1 MLKRLPII
9 VAAALLLAGCGPK
22 SGKITATQRQEAAA
36 LVSEAQF
43 ALSVRDP
50 ARAESLLAKA
60 AALCPDTGD
69 YWLNLGRVRVRAGN
83 RAGAKSAYQSA
94 IEAYAYD
101 AAANPRMYSTA
112 VLRQIY
118 ALALLGRLDDA
129 RALLAKAR
137 KHRPEDRDLRTFAET
152 RELESLVT
160 TAAFKEAAI

>member
-1 MLKRLPII
+1 MLTRFTLTL
-9 VAAALLLAGCGPK
+9 AAALLLGGCGPK
-22 SGKITATQRQEAAA
+22 AGKVTATQRQEAAA

-60 AALCPDTGD
+60 VALCPDTGD

-83 RAGAKSAYQSA
+83 RPGAKSAYQSA

-101 AAANPRMYSTA
+101 AAANPRVYPTA

-118 ALALLGRLDDA
+118 VLALLGRSDEA

-137 KHRPEDRDLRTFAET
+137 KNRPDDRDLRTFAES
-152 RELESLVT
+152 RELETMVT
-160 TAAFKEAAI
+160 TAAFKEAAL